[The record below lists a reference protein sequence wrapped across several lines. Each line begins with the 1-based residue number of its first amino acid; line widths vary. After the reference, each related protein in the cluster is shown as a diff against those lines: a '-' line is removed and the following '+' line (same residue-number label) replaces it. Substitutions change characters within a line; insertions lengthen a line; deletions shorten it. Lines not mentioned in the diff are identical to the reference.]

1 MRVDPIIVLATIGVL
16 ASLAAIVWV
25 LNEVLP

>member
-1 MRVDPIIVLATIGVL
+1 MKIDNSIVLATIGVL